1 MKILNLN
8 PSSAIYTSNV
18 YLVTGTWN
26 AIPDV
31 NTLIDVGRDRQIID
45 RINQAA
51 TGVGKKKVDQ
61 VVLTHSHYDHAS
73 LLPKIRE
80 IFHPEVYAFTRS
92 LPGVDHLLH
101 DGERLRIGDREFE
114 VIYMPG
120 HSNDSICLYCK
131 EERVLFAGDVPLF
144 IISPGGTYEPQFVA
158 GLERLARKEITRIYF
173 GHGSPVEADGTQV
186 IRSSLE
192 NVYQSREASRSRA
205 N

>member
-1 MKILNLN
+1 MKIRNLN

-26 AIPDV
+26 AISDV
-31 NTLIDVGRDRQIID
+31 NTLIDVGRDRLIID
-45 RINQAA
+45 QINQAA

-80 IFHPEVYAFTRS
+80 IFHPEVYAFSRS
-92 LPGVDHLLH
+92 LPGVDHLLQ
-101 DGERLRIGDREFE
+101 DGERLKIGDREFE

-120 HSNDSICLYCK
+120 HSNDSICLYC
-131 EERVLFAGDVPLF
+131 EAERVLFAGDAPIF
-144 IISPGGTYEPQFVA
+144 IISPGGSYEPRFVE
-158 GLERLARKEITRIYF
+158 GLERLARKEVAMIYF
-173 GHGSPVEADGTQV
+173 GHGSPVVADGAKV

-192 NVYQSREASRSRA
+192 NVYLSREASRLRA